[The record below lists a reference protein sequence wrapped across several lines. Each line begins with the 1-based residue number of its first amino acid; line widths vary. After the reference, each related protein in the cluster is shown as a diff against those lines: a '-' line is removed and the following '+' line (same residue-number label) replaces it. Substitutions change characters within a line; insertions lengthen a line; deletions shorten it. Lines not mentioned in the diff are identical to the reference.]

1 MIERICSLLE
11 TDDNRVNLSLTFPL
25 FQKHTDLMSDRLVQF
40 GPDLESNEVVQIRMN
55 EVRVG
60 QKSRM

>member
-1 MIERICSLLE
+1 MYTKIPFFFEFFFFE
-11 TDDNRVNLSLTFPL
+11 KKNEEKNNREN
-25 FQKHTDLMSDRLVQF
+25 VQF

-60 QKSRM
+60 QKPYQIDIGSRW

>member
-1 MIERICSLLE
+1 MYTKIPFFLIFFFEKKNE
-11 TDDNRVNLSLTFPL
+11 EKNNREN
-25 FQKHTDLMSDRLVQF
+25 VQF

-60 QKSRM
+60 QKPYQIDIGSRW